1 MTLVTLRLDRRGA
14 SDRAARLR
22 VGMELVAQLRAAGPR
37 RAWPATGVRFARLAS
52 CAAVVCLMS
61 WSSVPAVAQSVA
73 PDEQG
78 ARTAWGDPDL
88 MGVWDFRSLTP
99 LQRPAAFEGKAVLS
113 AEEAAAYERERVAL
127 LDKDRRTD
135 DGLSTRAD
143 VANAYNEFWW
153 DYGKE
158 LTEDHRTSLIVEPP
172 DGRIPDLTDAARE
185 RRQVRGEARR
195 RDAWGPEDRSVAER
209 CILGFNAGPPVN
221 PSAYNNNVQIFQAPG
236 YVVVLNE
243 MVHDARI
250 IPLDGRAHLPN
261 HMRQWRGDSRGH
273 WDGDTLVVETTN
285 FTSQT
290 SVNGSGRQLRLVE
303 RFTRIRDD
311 RVRYEYTVDD
321 AESFA
326 SPWTVVIPLKQSDQP
341 LFEYACH
348 EGNYGMMN
356 LMESARAVD
365 ARRAEGSSK

>member
-1 MTLVTLRLDRRGA
+1 MMSHGMAGRVFP
-14 SDRAARLR
+14 AR
-22 VGMELVAQLRAAGPR
+22 
-37 RAWPATGVRFARLAS
+37 RLAIG
-52 CAAVVCLMS
+52 AVVCLLA
-61 WSSVPAVAQSVA
+61 SSAPAVAQLAA
-73 PDEQG
+73 PGGDTP
-78 ARTAWGDPDL
+78 RTLWGDPDL

-99 LQRPAAFEGKAVLS
+99 LERPAEFEGKAVLS

-135 DGLSTRAD
+135 DGLSTAAD
-143 VANAYNEFWW
+143 VSSAYNEFWW

-158 LTEDHRTSLIVEPP
+158 LTEDHRTSLIVDPP
-172 DGRIPDLTDAARE
+172 DGRIPELKDAARE
-185 RRQVRGEARR
+185 RRRVRGEARG
-195 RDAWGPEDRSVAER
+195 RDAWGPEDRGIAER
-209 CILGFNAGPPVN
+209 CILGFNAGPPVS

-250 IPLDGRAHLPN
+250 IPLDGRAHLPG
-261 HMRQWRGDSRGH
+261 HVRQWRGDSRGH

-285 FTSQT
+285 FTDKT
-290 SVNGSGRQLRLVE
+290 SVRGSGRHLRLVE
-303 RFTRIRDD
+303 RFTRIRND
-311 RVRYEYTVDD
+311 RVLYEYTVDD

-326 SPWTVVIPLKQSDQP
+326 APWTVVIPMKQSDQP

-356 LMESARAVD
+356 LMEGARAVD
-365 ARRAEGSSK
+365 ARQAKGASQ